1 MVQEL
6 TEIEGLQQKL
16 YQLRPEARIPIQW
29 RFLRHEWRIQEGDA
43 ISRIQPQRVQQ
54 PNQLVV

>member
-29 RFLRHEWRIQEGDA
+29 RFLRHKWRIQTGYA
-43 ISRIQPQRVQQ
+43 SGRIQSQGM
-54 PNQLVV
+54 